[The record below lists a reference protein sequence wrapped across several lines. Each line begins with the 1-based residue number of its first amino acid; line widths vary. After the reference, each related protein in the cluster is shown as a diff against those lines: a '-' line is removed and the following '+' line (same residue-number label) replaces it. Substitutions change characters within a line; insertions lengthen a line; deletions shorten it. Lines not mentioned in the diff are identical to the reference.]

1 MKKARAPF
9 PQIENNLWR
18 EAQSSGGDG
27 SFPVHR
33 VRTSTLLG
41 NSLERKTPWAQRI
54 AVPVAGEGERR
65 SSWELVASPALPE
78 ALLGPLVGSE
88 RVREHLEVLVSPT
101 SMSPSARQKVSEL
114 EADRGNVRLP
124 RRPSPVAMVARV
136 PVRRKPIWS

>member
-18 EAQSSGGDG
+18 EAQSLRGDG
-27 SFPVHR
+27 PNPARR
-33 VRTSTLLG
+33 VRTGTFPG

-65 SSWELVASPALPE
+65 SSWESAASMALPE
-78 ALLGPLVGSE
+78 ALSPPVSSE
-88 RVREHLEVLVSPT
+88 RVREHLDVLVSPT
-101 SMSPSARQKVSEL
+101 GNSPSERQKVSEL
-114 EADRGNVRLP
+114 ETDRGNARPP